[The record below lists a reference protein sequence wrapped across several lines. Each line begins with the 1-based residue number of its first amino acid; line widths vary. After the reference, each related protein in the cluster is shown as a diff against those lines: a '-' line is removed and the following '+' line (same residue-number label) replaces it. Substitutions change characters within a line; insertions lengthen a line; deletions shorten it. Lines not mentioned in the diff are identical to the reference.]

1 MKRIYL
7 KPVSKTLS
15 LRLVASIAA
24 KSGGNTVGKIDDPNG
39 GDPYVIGDGNENPE
53 NPDGPGSRY
62 LKNSMWDE

>member
-24 KSGGNTVGKIDDPNG
+24 GSGGTVDKIDDPNG
-39 GDPYVIGDGNENPE
+39 NPYVIGDGNEDPE
-53 NPDGPGSRY
+53 NPDGGNGSRY
-62 LKNSMWDE
+62 LRSSMWEE